1 MSEHDV
7 HVQTF
12 ALGPALASKGSA
24 VVRLTLPQCTPPS
37 LPTSSY
43 GGRSPGILAGG
54 AFGDGEPTGELKGAE
69 GPVTS
74 VDGGLTERGQTYG
87 DGCPP

>member
-1 MSEHDV
+1 MSAHDV

-24 VVRLTLPQCTPPS
+24 VVRRTLPQCTPPS
-37 LPTSSY
+37 LSTSSY
-43 GGRSPGILAGG
+43 GGRPPGILAGG
-54 AFGDGEPTGELKGAE
+54 ASGDGAPTGELKDAE

-74 VDGGLTERGQTYG
+74 VDGRLTEIGLAG
-87 DGCPP
+87 A